1 MSDDSTTP
9 SLTEF
14 PYARENWSPHDC
26 KIIAD
31 DEGIDLTADHWA
43 VIQCLQEYF
52 ARNDGHVNVRKIQ
65 DALHER
71 FHHIG
76 GRRRLFEIIPG
87 GPVAQGCRLAGLKP
101 PPGSVDPSFGSVY

>member
-14 PYARENWSPHDC
+14 PYAPENWSPHDC

-87 GPVAQGCRLAGLKP
+87 GPVAQ
-101 PPGSVDPSFGSVY
+101 

>member
-14 PYARENWSPHDC
+14 PYAPENWSPHDC

-76 GRRRLFEIIPG
+76 GR
-87 GPVAQGCRLAGLKP
+87 QGCRLAGLKP